1 MDFKL
6 VLCIKE
12 RTEAE
17 RVGEERPEDTGSER
31 KRAKRGWRRLHSE
44 ELHNFYSSP
53 SIMRMR
59 CANHVARLGR
69 REMFTELGGDT

>member
-1 MDFKL
+1 MDLKL

-17 RVGEERPEDTGSER
+17 RVGEEHPADTGPER
-31 KRAKRGWRRLHSE
+31 KRVKRGWRRLHSE
-44 ELHNFYSSP
+44 ELRNLYSSP

-59 CANHVARLGR
+59 CANHVARMGR
-69 REMFTELGGDT
+69 REMFTEFGWDT